1 MMLNLM
7 SSTYVL
13 LDALCD
19 CQILL
24 HLMLSTYASLDE
36 VSVTG
41 NEEDEE
47 DSQIRK

>member
-1 MMLNLM
+1 M

-13 LDALCD
+13 LDAICD
-19 CQILL
+19 CQIML

-41 NEEDEE
+41 NEEDKSVTLN
-47 DSQIRK
+47 SQIRK